1 MDKKLHQGYIVHS
14 QRLDAL
20 FRARKEQKI
29 GEGCHFSQPSP
40 LARVVKLS
48 LGSFSLGSM
57 IGALGCLVA
66 VGVRVERFDRR
77 GTEPF
82 EPFEPF
88 EFFQNRNFPEFV
100 FRKFNIFRKFSTF
113 FKLSAKFRQN
123 FIKI

>member
-20 FRARKEQKI
+20 FRAHKEQKI

-48 LGSFSLGSM
+48 LGSFPLGSM

-66 VGVRVERFDRR
+66 VGVATTEPLLLVKPKNKKSDHVTISVRR
-77 GTEPF
+77 GGW
-82 EPFEPF
+82 
-88 EFFQNRNFPEFV
+88 RND
-100 FRKFNIFRKFSTF
+100 RLAR
-113 FKLSAKFRQN
+113 
-123 FIKI
+123 